1 MAPSTPIFQ
10 EGRNRIL
17 PHAAVIFASARILC
31 VAVSGLDSP
40 IHKKTLLQFTFANYQ
55 FFPHSSSMARP
66 AFMFTIIRQGWSD
79 IYKYKSFAQ
88 YFSG

>member
-1 MAPSTPIFQ
+1 MALSTPIVQ

-55 FFPHSSSMARP
+55 FFPPLFLDGKACLYVYNYLTRL
-66 AFMFTIIRQGWSD
+66 IGQL
-79 IYKYKSFAQ
+79 
-88 YFSG
+88 

>member
-1 MAPSTPIFQ
+1 MALSTPIVQ

-55 FFPHSSSMARP
+55 FFPPLFLDGQACLYVYNYLTRLIGQ
-66 AFMFTIIRQGWSD
+66 FG
-79 IYKYKSFAQ
+79 YKSFAQ